1 MTGSLESFHDE
12 QLMAPPAGPPVLLGV
27 ELTPIRIGLL
37 IGILGVGM
45 AGFLAFTQL
54 RPLIEEVQALEREVA
69 QKTSQ
74 LQEVQGQI
82 ASLQDL
88 PNQIERAR
96 GQQQQLS
103 ALFAT
108 PENADTQLIDL
119 NRLVQGQPNSQ
130 LLSFSPSPLTPA
142 SSDNPEV
149 PAIIAPA
156 IQVQTTRVTVQGPY
170 ADIINLMRDI
180 ERFRALFRVGNL
192 SLNPVQGRGELN
204 VAFDLTA
211 YYYNKDIPLG
221 TAPAP
226 EGQPSPAPEQP
237 APTQSEPEQPAPGQ

>member
-1 MTGSLESFHDE
+1 MTGSVESFHDD

-37 IGILGVGM
+37 IGILGLGT

-54 RPLIEEVQALEREVA
+54 RPLIREVQALEREVA

-74 LQEVQGQI
+74 LREVQGQI
-82 ASLQDL
+82 AGLQDL

-96 GQQQQLS
+96 AQQQQISVL
-103 ALFAT
+103 LAT

-119 NRLVQGQPNSQ
+119 NRLVRGQPNTQ

-142 SSDNPEV
+142 SSNNPEV

-156 IQVQTTRVTVQGPY
+156 IQLQTTRVTLRGPY
-170 ADIINLMRDI
+170 AEIINLMRDV
-180 ERFRALFRVGNL
+180 ERFRALFRVSNI
-192 SLNPVQGRGELN
+192 SLNPIQGTGNLDA
-204 VAFDLTA
+204 AFDLVA
-211 YYYNKDIPLG
+211 YYYNKDVPLG

-226 EGQPSPAPEQP
+226 EGQTPPEGGEPTPPSQ
-237 APTQSEPEQPAPGQ
+237 

>member
-1 MTGSLESFHDE
+1 MAGSVESFHDE
-12 QLMAPPAGPPVLLGV
+12 QLVAPPAGPPVLLGV

-37 IGILGVGM
+37 IGILGLG
-45 AGFLAFTQL
+45 AASFLAFTQL
-54 RPLIEEVQALEREVA
+54 RPLIREVQALEREVA

-82 ASLQDL
+82 AGLQDL

-96 GQQQQLS
+96 VQQQQIS
-103 ALFAT
+103 ALLAT

-119 NRLVQGQPNSQ
+119 NRLVRGQPNAQ

-142 SSDNPEV
+142 SSNNPEV

-156 IQVQTTRVTVQGPY
+156 IQLQTTRVTLRGPY
-170 ADIINLMRDI
+170 TDIINLMRDI
-180 ERFRALFRVGNL
+180 ERFRALFRVSNI
-192 SLNPVQGRGELN
+192 SLNPGQGTENLDA
-204 VAFDLTA
+204 AFDLVA
-211 YYYNKDIPLG
+211 YYYNKGVPLG

-226 EGQPSPAPEQP
+226 EGQTPPEGGQPTPSQ
-237 APTQSEPEQPAPGQ
+237 